1 MTKTR
6 DATVQTVDT
15 PDGAF
20 TLITDDHGQVLA
32 SGWSDDHQAVWG
44 RIHPTIRPRTLV
56 EGTTEAGEAVS
67 AYYSGDLDAVT
78 AVPVRQ
84 RGTELQQRGW
94 AALREIPPGEP
105 LSYTGFA
112 LLLGRAAAVRPAAS
126 ICARNAPA
134 LFVPCHRVLRTDGA
148 LGGFAWGTAVKRS
161 LLDHEQS
168 LHRAPERGSQ
178 GGTRASGSSAAGW
191 SGPQET

>member
-1 MTKTR
+1 MTETR
-6 DATVQTVDT
+6 NATVQTVDT

-20 TLITDDHGQVLA
+20 TLIADDHGQVLA
-32 SGWSDDHQAVWG
+32 SGWSDDHQAVRA
-44 RIHPTIRPRTLV
+44 RIHPAIRPRTLV
-56 EGTTEAGEAVS
+56 EGITEAGGAVTD
-67 AYYSGDLDAVT
+67 YYSGDLDAVT

-105 LSYTGFA
+105 ISYTDFA
-112 LLLGRAAAVRPAAS
+112 RLLGRTGAVRPAAS

-134 LFVPCHRVLRTDGA
+134 LFVPCHRILRTDGT

-161 LLDHEQS
+161 LLDRERS
-168 LHRAPERGSQ
+168 LHRSPESGSR
-178 GGTRASGSSAAGW
+178 GGTQAAGSSIIG
-191 SGPQET
+191 